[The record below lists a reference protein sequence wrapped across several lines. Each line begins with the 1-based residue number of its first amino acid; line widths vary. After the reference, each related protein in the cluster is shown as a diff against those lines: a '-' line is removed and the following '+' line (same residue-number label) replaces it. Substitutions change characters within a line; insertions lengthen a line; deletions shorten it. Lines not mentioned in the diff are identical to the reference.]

1 MADQIHYYYYYCY
14 LAILTFT
21 SYCYEKFDVCCN
33 HFLAS
38 LQHTKL
44 RYNFIL
50 QPYQLP
56 PRGGKILRERMHF
69 FFSMQKKFM
78 LCHNEINRKSKF
90 ELKKNLDKVSF
101 TFALIKKMNQ
111 KFFVN
116 QGLLTFASARLL
128 SNKVN

>member
-1 MADQIHYYYYYCY
+1 M
-14 LAILTFT
+14 
-21 SYCYEKFDVCCN
+21 S
-33 HFLAS
+33 
-38 LQHTKL
+38 
-44 RYNFIL
+44 
-50 QPYQLP
+50 
-56 PRGGKILRERMHF
+56 
-69 FFSMQKKFM
+69 
-78 LCHNEINRKSKF
+78 HNEINRKKF